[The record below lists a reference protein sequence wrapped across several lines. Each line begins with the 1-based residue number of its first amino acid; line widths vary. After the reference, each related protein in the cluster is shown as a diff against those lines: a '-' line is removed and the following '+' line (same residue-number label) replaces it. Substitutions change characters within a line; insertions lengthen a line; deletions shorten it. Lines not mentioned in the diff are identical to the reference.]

1 LKTDRFRRELAGE
14 STPTHETTHALGI
27 DREQYASGP
36 S

>member
-1 LKTDRFRRELAGE
+1 MAFDANSPTNHEPR
-14 STPTHETTHALGI
+14 TPTHETTHALGI